1 MTATAGGNDVS
12 QQVFAFGPGA
22 RRASGVRHPGRLA
35 VALAGVLLLASACT
49 GPTSPGVAGAS
60 SPPARSSTGASSSP
74 SATVSAGAVA
84 YSVCMRHHGLPNF
97 PDPDSN
103 GRLPKTSA
111 QQLGVSTSAF
121 QAAERAC
128 QDLYPTSSL
137 EQCSETGVCSP
148 ADRQELLNRMREFAQ
163 CMRDHG
169 VPDFPDPRTG
179 SDGTAYFDLMHLH
192 SLNPRSQAFEHK
204 SQACF
209 PKMGGI
215 NVHVARP

>member
-1 MTATAGGNDVS
+1 MIANRDS
-12 QQVFAFGPGA
+12 P
-22 RRASGVRHPGRLA
+22 SRHPGWWAGMLT
-35 VALAGVLLLASACT
+35 ALALLAAACS
-49 GPTSPGVAGAS
+49 GQPTSPGVASAS
-60 SPPARSSTGASSSP
+60 APTPRSSASSSP
-74 SATVSAGAVA
+74 SATASAGAVA
-84 YSVCMRHHGLPNF
+84 YSICMRHHRLPNF
-97 PDPDSN
+97 PDPDTN
-103 GRLPKTSA
+103 GRPPKTSA
-111 QQLGVSTSAF
+111 QQLGASTSVF

-148 ADRQELLNRMREFAQ
+148 ADRQQLLNRMREFAQ